1 MALYGALL
9 AHKQRVDII
18 KAIIDFGQNRN
29 YLMSVSHSI
38 LKYAFG
44 NVLSGYQD
52 FTPEA
57 IEVCKALVTSKVI
70 YTR

>member
-9 AHKQRVDII
+9 AFKQRVDLI
-18 KAIIDFGQNRN
+18 KAIIDFGQSRN
-29 YLMSVSHSI
+29 YLMSVSHAI

-44 NVLSGYQD
+44 SVLSGYQD

-57 IEVCKALVTSKVI
+57 IEVCKALVTYKVI